1 MAPVFGHGRL
11 RLYLLNLLAE
21 SPKHGYEII
30 QQLKERFQG
39 LYAPSAGTVYPRLSR
54 LESEGLIRHETD
66 ERGRKVYHITDA
78 GRTELAARADDMA
91 ALESEIRESVSS
103 LAEEIRDEVKESA
116 RHIQEELRAAAAEAR
131 TESKDRAATTG
142 ARPKQAPHDHDHAP
156 SAHPPAD
163 RSQWGKDEWRDWK
176 RAQND
181 WKEQWKDQWA
191 AQWREHWQDEA
202 TRWQRFAQDSMDD
215 WTGRRPR
222 DRADQEQLD
231 ELRSTFLRFRD
242 EVRTMAREHRPDI
255 PVTPDQ
261 LNAAREVLERAA
273 RELRDIFRS

>member
-1 MAPVFGHGRL
+1 
-11 RLYLLNLLAE
+11 
-21 SPKHGYEII
+21 
-30 QQLKERFQG
+30 
-39 LYAPSAGTVYPRLSR
+39 VYPRLSR

-78 GRTELAARADDMA
+78 GRTELAARADDMD
-91 ALESEIRESVSS
+91 ALETEIRESVSS

-131 TESKDRAATTG
+131 TESKRGHAG
-142 ARPKQAPHDHDHAP
+142 AE
-156 SAHPPAD
+156 HPPAD
-163 RSQWGKDEWRDWK
+163 RSQWGKDEWREWK

-202 TRWQRFAQDSMDD
+202 TRWQRFAQDSVDD

-222 DRADQEQLD
+222 DRADGEQLD
-231 ELRSTFLRFRD
+231 ELRATFMHFRD
-242 EVRTMAREHRPDI
+242 EVRTMAREHQADI
-255 PVTPDQ
+255 PVTQDQ

-273 RELRDIFRS
+273 RELRDIFRG

>member
-11 RLYLLNLLAE
+11 RLYLLKLLAE

-78 GRTELAARADDMA
+78 GRTELAARADDMD
-91 ALESEIRESVSS
+91 ALETEIRESVSS

-131 TESKDRAATTG
+131 TESKKGRG
-142 ARPKQAPHDHDHAP
+142 AG
-156 SAHPPAD
+156 SHPPAD
-163 RSQWGKDEWRDWK
+163 RSKWGKDEWREWK

-202 TRWQRFAQDSMDD
+202 ARWQRFAQDSMED
-215 WTGRRPR
+215 WTGRRSR
-222 DRADQEQLD
+222 DREDSEQMD
-231 ELRSTFLRFRD
+231 ELRATFMRFRD
-242 EVRTMAREHRPDI
+242 EVRTMARERRGDL
-255 PVTPDQ
+255 PVSQEQ

-273 RELRDIFRS
+273 RELRDIFRG

>member
-11 RLYLLNLLAE
+11 RLYLLKLLAE

-78 GRTELAARADDMA
+78 GRTELAARADDMD
-91 ALESEIRESVSS
+91 ALETEIRESVSS

-131 TESKDRAATTG
+131 TESRKGRGPGPGPGPRHPAAE
-142 ARPKQAPHDHDHAP
+142 
-156 SAHPPAD
+156 HPPAD
-163 RSQWGKDEWRDWK
+163 RSQWGKDEWREWK

-202 TRWQRFAQDSMDD
+202 ARWQRFAQDSMED
-215 WTGRRPR
+215 WTGRRSR
-222 DRADQEQLD
+222 ERADSEQMD
-231 ELRSTFLRFRD
+231 ELRATFMHFRD
-242 EVRTMAREHRPDI
+242 EMRTMARERGGDL
-255 PVTPDQ
+255 PVSQEQ

-273 RELRDIFRS
+273 RELRDIFRG

>member
-11 RLYLLNLLAE
+11 RLYLLKLLAE

-78 GRTELAARADDMA
+78 GRTELEARADDMA

-131 TESKDRAATTG
+131 QESSKRPTDGLGDKGGRPQGERHSSEKASTTH
-142 ARPKQAPHDHDHAP
+142 PHPHEY
-156 SAHPPAD
+156 PPAD
-163 RSQWGKDEWRDWK
+163 RSQWSNDDWREWK
-176 RAQND
+176 RAQHD

-191 AQWREHWQDEA
+191 A
-202 TRWQRFAQDSMDD
+202 
-215 WTGRRPR
+215 
-222 DRADQEQLD
+222 
-231 ELRSTFLRFRD
+231 
-242 EVRTMAREHRPDI
+242 
-255 PVTPDQ
+255 
-261 LNAAREVLERAA
+261 
-273 RELRDIFRS
+273 

>member
-11 RLYLLNLLAE
+11 RLYLLKLLAE

-78 GRTELAARADDMA
+78 GRAELEARADDMA
-91 ALESEIRESVSS
+91 ALEAEIRESVSS

-131 TESKDRAATTG
+131 SESSKS
-142 ARPKQAPHDHDHAP
+142 PM
-156 SAHPPAD
+156 HPPAD
-163 RSQWGKDEWRDWK
+163 RSQWSKDEWREWK
-176 RAQND
+176 RAQHD

-202 TRWQRFAQDSMDD
+202 ARWQRVAQDSVDD
-215 WTGRRPR
+215 WTGRRSR
-222 DRADQEQLD
+222 DRADREQLD
-231 ELRSTFLRFRD
+231 ELRSTFMHFRD
-242 EVRTMAREHRPDI
+242 EIRTMARERRPDI
-255 PVTPDQ
+255 PVTQDQ

-273 RELRDIFRS
+273 RELRDIFRG